1 VDSSEQKPIFGQSN
15 PALVKDHE
23 PWGKE
28 ILQWIIGLVI
38 GVLVI
43 YWLIGLAANILAS
56 RISDKQEAS
65 WFEGEKIFDMT
76 GFVTDSGGENP
87 DFARCKELLTKLM
100 ATQKLRNLPYD
111 LHYSPSKTPN
121 AFAAPGGSLMVTQ
134 GFLDLVKSDMGIAM
148 VLGHE
153 LGHHQHRD
161 PLRGMGRSV
170 MLGVV
175 TSIFL
180 GGSSNLVKMAFN
192 MADSS
197 YSRDQELKAD
207 EFGFKLLHATF
218 HKTDGAFEFFEKIS
232 TGAIG
237 QVDKI
242 SSMMSTHPYTPDRIE
257 RLKEL
262 QVKLNKPGQHN

>member
-1 VDSSEQKPIFGQSN
+1 MDSNEQKPIFGQSN
-15 PALVKDHE
+15 PALAKDHE

-28 ILQWIIGLVI
+28 ILQWVIGLAI

-43 YWLIGLAANILAS
+43 YWLIGLAANVMAS

-65 WFEGEKIFDMT
+65 WFKGEKIFDMT
-76 GFVTDSGGENP
+76 GFTTDSGTENP
-87 DFARCKELLTKLM
+87 DFARCKDLLAKLM

-111 LHYSPSKTPN
+111 LHYSSSKTPN

-134 GFLDLVKSDMGIAM
+134 GLLDLVKSDMGLAM

-153 LGHHQHRD
+153 LGHHQNRD
-161 PLRGMGRSV
+161 PLRGMGRSL
-170 MLGVV
+170 MLGFV
-175 TSIFL
+175 TSIL
-180 GGSSNLVKMAFN
+180 MGGSSNLVQMAFN
-192 MADSS
+192 MADVS
-197 YSRDQELKAD
+197 YSREQELKAD

-232 TGAIG
+232 TSGIG

-257 RLKEL
+257 RLKTL
-262 QVKLNKPGQHN
+262 QVKLNKPKAHN

>member
-1 VDSSEQKPIFGQSN
+1 MDSSQQKPIFGQSN
-15 PALVKDHE
+15 PALAKDHE
-23 PWGKE
+23 PWGQE
-28 ILQWIIGLVI
+28 ILQWVIGLAI

-43 YWLIGLAANILAS
+43 YWLIGLAANIVAS
-56 RISDKQEAS
+56 QISDNQEAS
-65 WFEGEKIFDMT
+65 WFKGEKIFDMT
-76 GFVTDSGGENP
+76 GFVTDAGGENP
-87 DFARCKELLTKLM
+87 DFVRCQELLKKLQ

-121 AFAAPGGSLMVTQ
+121 AFAAPGGSLMVTA
-134 GFLDLVKSDMGIAM
+134 GLLDLVKSDMGLAM

-175 TSIFL
+175 TSVFM
-180 GGSSNLVKMAFN
+180 GGSSNLVQMAFN
-192 MADSS
+192 MADVS
-197 YSRDQELKAD
+197 YSREQELKAD

-218 HKTDGAFEFFEKIS
+218 HKTAGAFEFFEKMS
-232 TGAIG
+232 ESSKG
-237 QVDKI
+237 QVHKLT
-242 SSMMSTHPYTPDRIE
+242 SMMSTHPYTPDRIA

-262 QVKLNKPGQHN
+262 EAKLSKVTP